1 MVVVFGTLGFTSE
14 PIISSIVHLGNVEKV
29 VAFCSSLRHER
40 VTEAHESLKKFC
52 ALAKLPVSIVELKT
66 HTDMVSI
73 MKIYRRELLKIR
85 GKDVVFDI
93 TAGSKIMSGAAL
105 LICNLEGMRALYH
118 DEETETILECPI
130 ITMKMK
136 EMLTPVQKRI
146 LQHLDS
152 TGETSQQELSDHFKR
167 AKSTMHAHLRSL
179 VDRNLISI
187 RPEGKRNLVMLKPAA
202 QLILQEE

>member
-1 MVVVFGTLGFTSE
+1 
-14 PIISSIVHLGNVEKV
+14 
-29 VAFCSSLRHER
+29 
-40 VTEAHESLKKFC
+40 
-52 ALAKLPVSIVELKT
+52 
-66 HTDMVSI
+66 
-73 MKIYRRELLKIR
+73 
-85 GKDVVFDI
+85 
-93 TAGSKIMSGAAL
+93 MSGAAL

-118 DEETETILECPI
+118 DEESETILECPI

-146 LQHLDS
+146 LQHLES

-179 VDRNLISI
+179 VGRNLISI